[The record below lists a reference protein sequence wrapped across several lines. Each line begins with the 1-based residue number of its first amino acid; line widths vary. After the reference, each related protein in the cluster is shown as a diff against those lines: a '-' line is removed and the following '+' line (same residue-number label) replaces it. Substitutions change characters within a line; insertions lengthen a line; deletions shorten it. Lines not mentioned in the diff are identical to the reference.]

1 MSQVIVGLDIGTTK
15 IACFVGRINEH
26 GKIEILSMGKS
37 DSLGVSRGVVT
48 NIDKTITSIVAAVK
62 EAQEMVVGDLI
73 IRSVNV
79 GIAGQHIKS
88 YQHRGMLTRINI
100 DDEISQKDIDRLIDD
115 MYRLSMEPGEE
126 IIHVL
131 PQEFIVDNEQG
142 IKDPIGMSGVRL
154 EANFHTIT
162 GHVSAARNINRCVE
176 RAGLVVKDTI
186 LEPLASAD
194 AVLADEEKDAGV
206 VLVDIGGG
214 TTDIAIFH
222 EGIIRH
228 TAVIPFGGNII
239 TEDIKEGCTILK
251 KQAEELKVRFGSAL
265 QSESMDNEVVCIP
278 GIMGKNPKE
287 ITLKNLAGIIQARME
302 EIIEQ
307 VYFEIKN
314 SGYEKK
320 LIAGIVVTGGGA
332 QMKHLPQLFEYITGM
347 DTRIGYPT
355 QHLGS
360 ENTIE
365 NLTSPMYST
374 GIGLVL
380 KGFQALTK
388 QNAQNAQSP
397 RVKNITT
404 ETPKD
409 TTGGAKRGSFFE
421 AIIQK
426 GKMFLTEDDN

>member
-48 NIDKTITSIVAAVK
+48 NIDKTITSILAAVK

-88 YQHRGMLTRINI
+88 YQHRGMLTRVNI
-100 DDEISQKDIDRLIDD
+100 EDEISQKDIDRLIDD

-176 RAGLVVKDTI
+176 RAGLVVKDTV

-287 ITLKNLAGIIQARME
+287 ISLKNLAGIIQARME

-320 LIAGIVVTGGGA
+320 LIAGIVVTGGGS
-332 QMKHLPQLFEYITGM
+332 H
-347 DTRIGYPT
+347 
-355 QHLGS
+355 
-360 ENTIE
+360 
-365 NLTSPMYST
+365 
-374 GIGLVL
+374 
-380 KGFQALTK
+380 
-388 QNAQNAQSP
+388 
-397 RVKNITT
+397 
-404 ETPKD
+404 
-409 TTGGAKRGSFFE
+409 
-421 AIIQK
+421 
-426 GKMFLTEDDN
+426 